1 MSLKSF
7 HIVFISLSMLLAFWF
22 GFWNINQAEKTYL
35 VWGIFSFLAGGF
47 LLAYG
52 VYFYKKMFLFI
63 LPFISLFYVADV
75 FACATCFGDPNSLQ
89 TQGMNMAI
97 LFLLGVTAL
106 ILGSFAFFFIY
117 LWKMGKMSKKE
128 FS

>member
-7 HIVFISLSMLLAFWF
+7 HIVFISLSVLLAFWF
-22 GFWNINQAEKTYL
+22 GFWNVNQADKAHL

-52 VYFYKKMFLFI
+52 VYFFKKMFLSI
-63 LPFISLFYVADV
+63 LPLISLFYVADV

-97 LFLLGVTAL
+97 LFLMSLTAL
-106 ILGSFAFFFIY
+106 ILGSFVFFFIY
-117 LWKMGKMSKKE
+117 LWRVGKKE